1 MPLSVSQN
9 ALARAADVPPR
20 RIIESANAKPR
31 QIDIVRIYVQYRLA
45 RNAEL
50 SAMDVLTYSETRANL
65 KEVMER
71 VVADRSAVVIT
82 RQKAEAVVMVS
93 LADWNAMEET
103 LHLLSTAANAER
115 LRASIRQ
122 LDAGSGKDRELA
134 DA

>member
-1 MPLSVSQN
+1 
-9 ALARAADVPPR
+9 
-20 RIIESANAKPR
+20 
-31 QIDIVRIYVQYRLA
+31 
-45 RNAEL
+45 
-50 SAMDVLTYSETRANL
+50 MDVLTYSETRANL

-82 RQKAEAVVMVS
+82 RQKAEPVVMVS

-122 LDAGSGKDRELA
+122 LDAGTGMERKLI